1 MATKREV
8 KGLGSGGALLGVAKL
23 YFLIA
28 SYATVLALTR
38 LIEPSEFG
46 SYSAVGRLIAV
57 PNMVIIYT
65 LMFTVSRPLAAE
77 FERGTPSYDAIRRRG
92 FRLAGVLGGVVS
104 VTFFV
109 GAPWFARALS
119 EPSLTWP
126 IRIVAPISLVYAL
139 YAVNI
144 GTINARR
151 AFPRQAA
158 LDILMAT
165 SKAGLIIVAAAL
177 GLGLTLT
184 LGGFTAASVVAL
196 SVSVLWVRRVRPPRV
211 EGESS
216 GAPMKEL
223 AGILIVFTLATN
235 LLLSADLFVLKHF
248 AVDAARKEAV
258 GFYSGAQYVAQ
269 VPYSLL
275 NAVSLLMFPL
285 IATLHAE
292 GELARVRTYVTQ
304 TAKVTVVLLALM
316 GTVAAGAA
324 PEIMRLLFPPTYT
337 VAADDLRRIVVGY
350 SGYSFT
356 VTVAW
361 ILNSSQRSKT
371 ALGLVAAALGVSAVG
386 AWFAA
391 PILGSDGVA
400 WAVLAAGVAG
410 VLASLVALERHFGVR
425 LPLVWSLKI
434 AVAVAV
440 TGLLGAAWD
449 AEGKVLILAKL
460 VALTVVFIGTVAGT
474 RAVTVAEVKA
484 LRRRD

>member
-1 MATKREV
+1 MGTKA
-8 KGLGSGGALLGVAKL
+8 KGLGSGGALLGFAKL

-38 LIEPSEFG
+38 LIDPSTFG

-65 LMFTVSRPLAAE
+65 LMFSVSRPLAAE
-77 FERGTPSYDAIRRRG
+77 YERGTPSYDAVRARG
-92 FRLAGVLGGVVS
+92 FRLAGALGGVVS

-119 EPSLTWP
+119 EPSLTGP
-126 IRIVAPISLVYAL
+126 IRIVAPISFVYGL

-151 AFPRQAA
+151 AFPRQAG

-165 SKAGLIIVAAAL
+165 AKAGLIIMAAAL

-184 LGGFTAASVVAL
+184 LGGFTAASVVAFT
-196 SVSVLWVRRVRPPRV
+196 VSILWVRRVRPASTGAV
-211 EGESS
+211 TE
-216 GAPMKEL
+216 GAPITEL
-223 AGILIVFTLATN
+223 AGILIVFTLSTN
-235 LLLSADLFVLKHF
+235 LLLSMDLFILKHF
-248 AVDAARKEAV
+248 AVTAALKEAV
-258 GFYSGAQYVAQ
+258 GYYSGAQYIAQ

-292 GELARVRTYVTQ
+292 GETERVRDYVTQ
-304 TAKVTVVLLALM
+304 TAKVMVVLLALM
-316 GTVAAGAA
+316 GTVAAAAA
-324 PEIMRLLFPPTYT
+324 PGIMGLLFPPSYG

-350 SGYSFT
+350 SGYSMT

-361 ILNSSQRSKT
+361 ILNSSQRSRT
-371 ALGLVAAALGVSAVG
+371 ALLLVALTLAVSAAG
-386 AWFAA
+386 AWFGA
-391 PILGSDGVA
+391 PRTGSDGVA
-400 WAVLAAGVAG
+400 WAVMTAGSVGA
-410 VLASLVALERHFGVR
+410 LASLVALSHHFGVR
-425 LPLVWSLKI
+425 LPALWLLKVATVI
-434 AVAVAV
+434 ATLYGV
-440 TGLLGAAWD
+440 GAMWTPSS
-449 AEGKVLILAKL
+449 KLLILVKL
-460 VALTVVFIGTVAGT
+460 VVLTLAFCAAVVGARV
-474 RAVTVAEVKA
+474 VSVAEVME